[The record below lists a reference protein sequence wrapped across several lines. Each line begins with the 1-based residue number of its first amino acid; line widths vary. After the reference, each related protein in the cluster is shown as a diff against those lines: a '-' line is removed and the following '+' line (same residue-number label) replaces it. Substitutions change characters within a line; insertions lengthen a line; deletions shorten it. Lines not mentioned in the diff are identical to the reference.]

1 MHSTTFGVLGWLN
14 PPATAYGAAATAAG
28 RPLVTSDAARFLAAT
43 LLGAL
48 VAWDIPTS
56 LAVPRLR
63 KPDVLVHHLAM
74 AATALVGSVYLPTHY
89 GLYYMGCPASA
100 PRDPRPR
107 ARPPHRT
114 PSATR
119 TLTPNQV
126 HRAILHTTHCVRC
139 RRVRGGGG
147 GQGQPCP

>member
-1 MHSTTFGVLGWLN
+1 MLGWLN
-14 PPATAYGAAATAAG
+14 PPATAYGAAASAAG
-28 RPLVTSDAARFLAAT
+28 RLLVTSDAARFLAAT

-107 ARPPHRT
+107 ASPRRT
-114 PSATR
+114 TCPGGLSGAVVCRASVASAALAESESRQPGGR
-119 TLTPNQV
+119 TAGL
-126 HRAILHTTHCVRC
+126 RE
-139 RRVRGGGG
+139 G
-147 GQGQPCP
+147 